1 MRLRFPTP
9 IDFLSLL
16 GWWFLQF
23 TTVEIG
29 KMARTRAN
37 TQLKAPARRAGKTDV
52 RLDFNAM
59 LPDVV
64 GRTGIPPAEIAQLR
78 PRLEDAQRAIIE
90 HTGAG
95 KDFLGFLGLPYQPD
109 EAIDR
114 IQRSADRLAELGDR
128 HVVLGIGG
136 SYLGARAI
144 LDALANPYRNELS
157 RSERNGRP
165 RIYYEGNNLD
175 PDALRSL
182 LDLLPAGR
190 SRGVE
195 GDFTVNV
202 ISKSGTTLET
212 AVGFRMLRQRLQQ
225 VYGRDY
231 ANRIVATTDA
241 ARGLLH
247 DQAAKEGY
255 ETFVIPDDV
264 GGRFSV
270 LTPVGLLPAAV
281 AGIDIKA
288 LVAGARAMADRC
300 ATTAISRNPAYMYA
314 ALQHLSYRAGRGVSV
329 MMSWGKA
336 LEGLAMWYDQLCAE
350 SLGKQDVGRIPLAS
364 VGTRDLH
371 SRGQELQ
378 QGPRN
383 TVVTHL
389 VVENYPGDQVVCWDG
404 DDRDKLNY
412 VAGKTVG
419 QMLQGAQ
426 EATQYAY
433 SRDRRPSMT
442 LRFPELSAYTLG
454 QVFYMLELATVA
466 EGYLLGINPLDQPG
480 VEDYKKFMFAILGRS
495 DMATWRREFEGRPK
509 GDPAYI
515 V

>member
-1 MRLRFPTP
+1 
-9 IDFLSLL
+9 
-16 GWWFLQF
+16 
-23 TTVEIG
+23 
-29 KMARTRAN
+29 MARIRAN
-37 TQLKAPARRAGKTDV
+37 TLPKAPARRVGKADV

-64 GRTGIPPAEIAQLR
+64 GRAGIAPAEIALLR
-78 PRLEDAQRAIIE
+78 PRLEEAHRAIVE
-90 HTGAG
+90 RTGAG
-95 KDFLGFLGLPYQPD
+95 KDFLGFLDLPFQPD
-109 EAIDR
+109 EAVDR
-114 IQRSADRLAELGDR
+114 VQRTADRLAELGDR

-144 LDALANPYRNELS
+144 LDALANPYRNEQT
-157 RSERNGRP
+157 RAERNGRP

-182 LDLLPAGR
+182 LDLLPSSRATTR
-190 SRGVE
+190 SVE

-212 AVGFRMLRQRLQQ
+212 AVGFRMLRQRLAQ

-231 ANRIVATTDA
+231 ARRIVATTDA

-270 LTPVGLLPAAV
+270 MTPVGLLPAAI
-281 AGIDIKA
+281 AGIDIKS
-288 LVAGARAMADRC
+288 LIAGARAMAERC
-300 ATTAISRNPAYMYA
+300 STTAISRNPALMYA

-389 VVENYPGDQVVCWDG
+389 VVDRYPGDQVVCWDAE
-404 DDRDKLNY
+404 DRDKLNY

-454 QVFYMLELATVA
+454 QAFYMLELATVA

-480 VEDYKKFMFAILGRS
+480 VEDYKKFMFALLGRS
-495 DMATWRREFEGRPK
+495 DMATWKREFDARPK